1 MSYEELKN
9 KTRKNYMYK
18 LVIYKLFL
26 IYEEGF
32 FFLKLANKFVQLYLN
47 EKFFVWMVFDPYF
60 RKNLI
65 IKEILQK

>member
-1 MSYEELKN
+1 LSYEELKN